1 MKWNSYGMKITQEVL
16 NKLQSFIP
24 IKNPKGQNKGFR
36 LKENG
41 ENTGIFYESPRQ
53 IGNVME
59 PQLLN
64 ALQGQNDDG
73 SNTRLNQNNIN
84 ESDDRYENQ
93 NEEEANVNMGEDVNQ
108 QNERDNN
115 LNEGDFHA
123 MDIAINN

>member
-1 MKWNSYGMKITQEVL
+1 
-16 NKLQSFIP
+16 
-24 IKNPKGQNKGFR
+24 

-41 ENTGIFYESPRQ
+41 ENTGIFHEIPQQ

-73 SNTRLNQNNIN
+73 NNTRRNQNNIN

-115 LNEGDFHA
+115 LNEGDFHD

>member
-1 MKWNSYGMKITQEVL
+1 MEFIWNEDNSKEVF
-16 NKLQSFIP
+16 NKLQNFIP
-24 IKNPKGQNKGFR
+24 IKNPKGQNKAFR

-41 ENTGIFYESPRQ
+41 ENTGIFHEIPQQ

-64 ALQGQNDDG
+64 ALQGQNDD
-73 SNTRLNQNNIN
+73 
-84 ESDDRYENQ
+84 RYENQ
-93 NEEEANVNMGEDVNQ
+93 IEEEANVNMGEDVNQ

>member
-1 MKWNSYGMKITQEVL
+1 MF

-24 IKNPKGQNKGFR
+24 IRNPKGQNKAFR

-41 ENTGIFYESPRQ
+41 ENTGIFHEIPQQ

-73 SNTRLNQNNIN
+73 SNTWLNQNNIN